1 MNSSRVE
8 GVSVTLAGTPVS
20 SKVGSEPAGSVLI
33 VAGGVEVVVTGSDVG
48 CGTVVDV
55 VVVDEVVVE
64 EVVLVVVVGSD
75 IAGAGLRDGVIAAA
89 QNAPTMPRQ
98 DHLTKARRSRRWI
111 THDTCDH
118 AECPLAVTFTLCQD
132 RRVSEQSSA
141 PRSVDRLVARTLAAF
156 PFRFTVAEDDDE
168 RLVAYRLRQAAVIER
183 GWNPPNGPAVDA
195 EEDAYDN
202 RAVHV
207 IGWHDDTPVST
218 GRIVL
223 PPGLLPTEEAC
234 ALRIEPRG
242 RVVDV
247 GRMVVAPSRTRSAR
261 RAFVALMARLYLEVR
276 KQGFTVACG
285 MMAPDVRHLVRQLGV
300 QLDVLGPDRPYWGDL
315 RGPVRFDVDAGAD
328 RITQRWA
335 GPPEPEPR

>member
-1 MNSSRVE
+1 M
-8 GVSVTLAGTPVS
+8 
-20 SKVGSEPAGSVLI
+20 
-33 VAGGVEVVVTGSDVG
+33 
-48 CGTVVDV
+48 
-55 VVVDEVVVE
+55 
-64 EVVLVVVVGSD
+64 
-75 IAGAGLRDGVIAAA
+75 
-89 QNAPTMPRQ
+89 
-98 DHLTKARRSRRWI
+98 
-111 THDTCDH
+111 
-118 AECPLAVTFTLCQD
+118 
-132 RRVSEQSSA
+132 SEQSSA

-234 ALRIEPRG
+234 ALRIEPHG

-247 GRMVVAPSRTRSAR
+247 GRMVVAPSHRDPHAG
-261 RAFVALMARLYLEVR
+261 AFVALMARLYLEVR

-300 QLDVLGPDRPYWGDL
+300 QLDVLGPDRPYWATCAALSASTSMPAPTASRSVGRARQNQNRVDTAEAERVGQPVPVTDRPRLAADHIDL
-315 RGPVRFDVDAGAD
+315 HLGIDTDKTRHRWHEPVA
-328 RITQRWA
+328 
-335 GPPEPEPR
+335 

>member
-1 MNSSRVE
+1 
-8 GVSVTLAGTPVS
+8 
-20 SKVGSEPAGSVLI
+20 
-33 VAGGVEVVVTGSDVG
+33 
-48 CGTVVDV
+48 
-55 VVVDEVVVE
+55 
-64 EVVLVVVVGSD
+64 
-75 IAGAGLRDGVIAAA
+75 
-89 QNAPTMPRQ
+89 MP
-98 DHLTKARRSRRWI
+98 SG
-111 THDTCDH
+111 
-118 AECPLAVTFTLCQD
+118 PLWQD

-156 PFRFTVAEDDDE
+156 PFRFTVAEDDADK
-168 RLVAYRLRQAAVIER
+168 RTAYRLRHAAVVER
-183 GWNPPNGPAVDA
+183 GWSSPSGPAGDA

-247 GRMVVAPSRTRSAR
+247 GRMVVAPRHRGPQGG
-261 RAFVALMARLYLEVR
+261 AFVALLARLYLEVR
-276 KQGFTVACG
+276 RQGYTVACG
-285 MMAPDVRHLVRQLGV
+285 MMAPDVRHLVHQLGV
-300 QLDVLGPDRPYWGDL
+300 QIDVLGPDRPYWSEL
-315 RGPVRFDVDAGAD
+315 RCPVRFDVEAGAD

-335 GPPEPEPR
+335 GPPGPEPR